1 MLQHMF
7 QFLALG
13 IYTTS
18 GKHNYNNDNDN
29 NNNNKWCVI
38 QYTLITVKIQYTA
51 ILLESIKQLR

>member
-1 MLQHMF
+1 MF

-18 GKHNYNNDNDN
+18 GKHNNNNDND

-51 ILLESIKQLR
+51 ILLESIKQLH